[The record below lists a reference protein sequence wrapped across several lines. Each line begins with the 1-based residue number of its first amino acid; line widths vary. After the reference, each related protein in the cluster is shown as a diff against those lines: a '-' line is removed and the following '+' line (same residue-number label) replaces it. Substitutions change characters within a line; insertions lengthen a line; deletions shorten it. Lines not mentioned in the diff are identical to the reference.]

1 MVNRVVLIAV
11 LVLFLWLCYFTST
24 DVSPAG
30 ENETWLET
38 IEKPARQAGGMLVEF
53 VATQHQK
60 TGTTTTKVKFGDK
73 KGQTHIKH
81 TKQDNTK
88 PKKQDKNVYGAVL
101 VNSTGQPT
109 WYRGKLPD
117 VPPQPLDS
125 HQRFLTLSTM
135 VKNQRR
141 WIREWLEFNIMMGVE
156 HFIIYDNGS
165 NDDTIDVVQYYID
178 EGIVDWI
185 PWPPKEVPKPL
196 ENPATVMEE
205 WQDSWYRDC
214 LETCLDNDWKIHKQ
228 GPCQLA
234 AFTDAIRRTSGGV
247 SRWLGIWDVDE
258 YIFPRKKAP
267 YKSLV
272 EMLKGEYEDTR
283 HIRLWGN
290 VFGTS
295 GHVSTP
301 KRREGSSLH
310 PLLTEEY
317 TQRAQLDRTPLLWD
331 LC

>member
-1 MVNRVVLIAV
+1 VLI
-11 LVLFLWLCYFTST
+11 LFLWLCYFTST
-24 DVSPAG
+24 DVNVAAG
-30 ENETWLET
+30 NQTWLET
-38 IEKPARQAGGMLVEF
+38 VGNPARQAGGMLVDF
-53 VATQHQK
+53 VSTQQK
-60 TGTTTTKVKFGDK
+60 TSRIKMKSAQRESQLK
-73 KGQTHIKH
+73 KSR
-81 TKQDNTK
+81 
-88 PKKQDKNVYGAVL
+88 PKKHEKVAHSYGAVL
-101 VNSTGQPT
+101 VNGTGVQPT

-117 VPPQPLDS
+117 LPPQPRDS
-125 HQRFLTLSTM
+125 HERFLTLSTM

-141 WIREWLEFNIMMGVE
+141 WIREWIEFNLMMGVE

-185 PWPPKEVPKPL
+185 PWPPKEIPKPL
-196 ENPATVMEE
+196 ENPQTVMEE

-247 SRWLGIWDVDE
+247 SRWLGIWDIDE

-267 YKSLV
+267 YDSLA
-272 EMLKGEYEDTR
+272 EMLEKEYADTR

-295 GHVSTP
+295 GHKSTP
-301 KRREGSSLH
+301 KRREGSPLQ

-317 TQRAQLDRTPLLWD
+317 TYRAAEDRIVLDNFNS
-331 LC
+331 